1 MKVVYS
7 RQALADL
14 DQISAYYG
22 EHASPRVVRS
32 IGARI
37 ENVIARI
44 ASTPASAPRVTQRPD
59 IRSAA
64 VVRYPFRVFYRVQE
78 SKIEILAHP
87 SYGASADA
95 AERLGALLID

>member
-7 RQALADL
+7 RQALADI

-22 EHASPRVVRS
+22 EHASPRVARS

-44 ASTPASAPRVTQRPD
+44 ASAPASAPKVTQRPD

-78 SKIEILAHP
+78 SKIEILHIRHTARAP
-87 SYGASADA
+87 MQQSD
-95 AERLGALLID
+95 

>member
-22 EHASPRVVRS
+22 QHASPRVARS

-44 ASTPASAPRVTQRPD
+44 ASAPNSAPKVTQRPD

-64 VVRYPFRVFYRVQE
+64 VVRYPFRVFYRVRD
-78 SKIEILAHP
+78 SKIEILHIRHTARAP
-87 SYGASADA
+87 MRQSD
-95 AERLGALLID
+95 

>member
-14 DQISAYYG
+14 GQISAYYDQ
-22 EHASPRVVRS
+22 HASPKVARS

-44 ASTPASAPRVTQRPD
+44 SSAPDSAPKVTQRPD
-59 IRSAA
+59 I
-64 VVRYPFRVFYRVQE
+64 
-78 SKIEILAHP
+78 
-87 SYGASADA
+87 
-95 AERLGALLID
+95 